1 MPTNSIFSNRAV
13 PPFSL
18 AADLCQYLQLERH
31 SSVGYPFVQSLEGIH
46 APSAVIGTNKHSWI
60 TVNRE
65 LSRMLRSE
73 CLRGSDAA
81 YPLDGQPEMIGNLV
95 VDPVRIPPVQNE
107 LLDDLVLDIFQVV
120 GHNIW
125 NTRKNT
131 GFKVVD

>member
-1 MPTNSIFSNRAV
+1 
-13 PPFSL
+13 
-18 AADLCQYLQLERH
+18 
-31 SSVGYPFVQSLEGIH
+31 
-46 APSAVIGTNKHSWI
+46 
-60 TVNRE
+60 
-65 LSRMLRSE
+65 MLRSE